1 MRCRSPR
8 LRGQLR
14 SALGATASKDLA
26 AVGGS
31 HSLAEAVYFGSVE
44 LLGLIGTNSCHG
56 FYTSC
61 KNMLNSC
68 LRSRSESEK
77 SYACRTYET
86 YYSGFIPRLSI
97 LFCVLCNLVENF
109 KPLRYILYPIGAG
122 PVVWSAAALQAA
134 LKLLG

>member
-14 SALGATASKDLA
+14 SALGAAAGKDLA

-61 KNMLNSC
+61 KNMLNSR
-68 LRSRSESEK
+68 LRGRSESKIVCSPNIRIVLYRICHRFVNSFLRKLRTCAHPHAK
-77 SYACRTYET
+77 SLYLVLYLRWA
-86 YYSGFIPRLSI
+86 SGFDRCCASSSVRIT
-97 LFCVLCNLVENF
+97 
-109 KPLRYILYPIGAG
+109 
-122 PVVWSAAALQAA
+122 
-134 LKLLG
+134 